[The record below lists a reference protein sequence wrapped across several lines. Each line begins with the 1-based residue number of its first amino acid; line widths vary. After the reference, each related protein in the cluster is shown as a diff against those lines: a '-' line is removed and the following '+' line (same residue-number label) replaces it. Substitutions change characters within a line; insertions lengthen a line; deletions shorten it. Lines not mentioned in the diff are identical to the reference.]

1 MTWHDGGRRH
11 RALRDPRAA
20 DRPGDK
26 KEEKDSMSSSIFKGM
41 ARLAWRP
48 VLMAAV
54 CAGASAQAADSVD
67 AYPTKPIT
75 LIVSYPAGGSVDVAA
90 RILQEPLRK
99 QLGQTIVVEN
109 KGGAGGTI
117 ATRYVAGAAPDGYTL
132 LITLSSHTINPA
144 IYDSLP
150 FDTEKGFA
158 PISMVASAP
167 QILVAHPSF
176 PASTLQEAMAYIK
189 TQQQVPYGSA
199 GTGSPSHIAGELFKL
214 KTGLPLMHVPYRGG
228 GPATV
233 DVVGG
238 QIPLLWV
245 SLPSVTGHVKD
256 GRLKALAVSTAK
268 RTPVLPDVPA
278 VAETLPGF
286 NVDSWYAMFAPA
298 GTPPGIIQKIQ
309 SAVAAAAQDKK
320 VQEAF
325 IAQGAVAVGGTP
337 AELDAV
343 VKTEIPMW
351 KSLAKEA
358 NISVK

>member
-1 MTWHDGGRRH
+1 MPTFIPGRL
-11 RALRDPRAA
+11 ARAA
-20 DRPGDK
+20 V
-26 KEEKDSMSSSIFKGM
+26 F
-41 ARLAWRP
+41 
-48 VLMAAV
+48 AAAAFG
-54 CAGASAQAADSVD
+54 AGAHAASAD
-67 AYPTKPIT
+67 AYPSKPVS

-90 RILQEPLRK
+90 RILQDPLNK
-99 QLGQTIVVEN
+99 ALGQPIVIEN

-117 ATRYVAGAAPDGYTL
+117 GTRYVSAAAPDGYTL

-144 IYDSLP
+144 IYDKLP
-150 FDTEKGFA
+150 FDTEKDFA
-158 PISMVASAP
+158 PVTMVASAP

-176 PASTLQEAMAYIK
+176 PASSLKELIDYAK

-214 KTGLPLMHVPYRGG
+214 KTGLPLAHIPYRGG
-228 GPATV
+228 GPATL
-233 DVVGG
+233 DVLGG

-245 SLPSVTGHVKD
+245 SLPSVTTHVKE

-268 RTPVLPDVPA
+268 RTPVLPDVPS
-278 VAETLPGF
+278 VAETVPGF

-298 GTPPGIIQKIQ
+298 GTPQAVIDKVQ
-309 SAVAAAAQDKK
+309 SAVAAAARDKAIQD
-320 VQEAF
+320 AF
-325 IAQGAVAVGGTP
+325 LAQGAVIVGGTS
-337 AELDAV
+337 AELDEV

>member
-1 MTWHDGGRRH
+1 MPAIFPKRAVRYVVPMMMVAASTWCP
-11 RALRDPRAA
+11 LP
-20 DRPGDK
+20 
-26 KEEKDSMSSSIFKGM
+26 
-41 ARLAWRP
+41 
-48 VLMAAV
+48 
-54 CAGASAQAADSVD
+54 AQAADSS
-67 AYPTKPIT
+67 ANYPNKPIS

-90 RILQEPLRK
+90 RILQEPLRRA
-99 QLGQTIVVEN
+99 LGQPIVIEN

-117 ATRYVAGAAPDGYTL
+117 GTRYVASAAPDGYTL

-150 FDTEKGFA
+150 FDTQKDFA
-158 PISMVASAP
+158 SVSMVASAP
-167 QILVAHPSF
+167 QVLVAHPSF
-176 PASTLQEAMAYIK
+176 PASTLPQAIDYIK
-189 TQQQVPYGSA
+189 TQKEVPYGSA
-199 GTGSPSHIAGELFKL
+199 GTGSPSHIAGELLRL

-245 SLPSVTGHVKD
+245 SLPSVTGHIKE

-268 RTPVLPDVPA
+268 RTPVLPDVPS
-278 VAETLPGF
+278 VAETVPGF

-298 GTPPGIIQKIQ
+298 GTPPAVVAKVQ
-309 SAVAAAAQDKK
+309 SAVAAAARDKA

-337 AELDAV
+337 AELDQV

-358 NISVK
+358 SISVK